1 MILLQTNIQ
10 ILAKRLSNKQKE
22 EIANNFINGQTIEE
36 LSKNF
41 NFTKLT
47 ITRNLKQVIGED
59 KFKELNLKSK
69 SNKKLIHRKE
79 KTINQISNGEFSQNE
94 TFLEIPP
101 LNYEIDNEKQKD
113 LSSTPISEMNFP
125 KTVFMVV
132 DKNIELEIKY
142 LKDFPAW
149 QFLSEEDLNRKTIE
163 IFEDIKIAKNFC
175 KKEQKVIK
183 VPNTEVFRLVAP
195 ALISRGISRIISS
208 DKLIAL

>member
-1 MILLQTNIQ
+1 M
-10 ILAKRLSNKQKE
+10 AKRLSNKQKE

-59 KFKELNLKSK
+59 KFKELILKSK

>member
-1 MILLQTNIQ
+1 M
-10 ILAKRLSNKQKE
+10 AKRLSNKQKE

-59 KFKELNLKSK
+59 KFKELILKSK
-69 SNKKLIHRKE
+69 SNKKLMDRKE

>member
-1 MILLQTNIQ
+1 MFRF
-10 ILAKRLSNKQKE
+10 LAKRLSNKQKE
-22 EIANNFINGQTIEE
+22 EITKNFINGQTIEE
-36 LSKNF
+36 LSKIF
-41 NFTKLT
+41 DFTKLT
-47 ITRNLKQVIGED
+47 ISRNLKQIIGED
-59 KFKELNLKSK
+59 KFKELILKSK
-69 SNKKLIHRKE
+69 SNKKLSYKKE
-79 KTINQISNGEFSQNE
+79 KTINQINYGEFSQDE
-94 TFLEIPP
+94 SFLEIPP
-101 LNYEIDNEKQKD
+101 LNCEIENEQQKD
-113 LSSTPISEMNFP
+113 LSSTPISEINFP

-183 VPNTEVFRLVAP
+183 VPNTEVFRIVAP
-195 ALISRGISRIISS
+195 VLISKGISRIISS

>member
-1 MILLQTNIQ
+1 M
-10 ILAKRLSNKQKE
+10 AKRLSNKQKE
-22 EIANNFINGQTIEE
+22 EIADNFINGQTIEE

-59 KFKELNLKSK
+59 KFKELILKSK

>member
-59 KFKELNLKSK
+59 KFKELILKSK

>member
-1 MILLQTNIQ
+1 M
-10 ILAKRLSNKQKE
+10 AKRLSNKQKE

-59 KFKELNLKSK
+59 KFKELILKSK

-163 IFEDIKIAKNFC
+163 IFEDIKVAKNFC

>member
-1 MILLQTNIQ
+1 M
-10 ILAKRLSNKQKE
+10 AKRLSNKQKE

-47 ITRNLKQVIGED
+47 ISRNLKQIIGED
-59 KFKELNLKSK
+59 KFKELILKSK

-79 KTINQISNGEFSQNE
+79 KTINQISNGEFSQDE

-195 ALISRGISRIISS
+195 ALISKGISRIISS

>member
-1 MILLQTNIQ
+1 M
-10 ILAKRLSNKQKE
+10 AKRLSNKQKE

-59 KFKELNLKSK
+59 KFKELILKSK
-69 SNKKLIHRKE
+69 SNKKLIQRKE

>member
-1 MILLQTNIQ
+1 M
-10 ILAKRLSNKQKE
+10 AKRLSNKQKE